1 MADAITWDIEA
12 TDQFIAWYD
21 DLPTDDTEPVNTT
34 VERLRRHGPAL
45 RRPTVGRIEQ
55 SRYANMREL
64 RVPKNHIRILFAFD
78 PRRCAILLLGGS
90 KAGDWDAWYDRNVPT
105 ADALYAEHLEIIRK
119 EQQP

>member
-1 MADAITWDIEA
+1 
-12 TDQFIAWYD
+12 
-21 DLPTDDTEPVNTT
+21 
-34 VERLRRHGPAL
+34 LRRLGPAL

-90 KAGDWDAWYDRNVPT
+90 KAGSWTAWYDHNVPI
-105 ADALYAEHLEIIRK
+105 ADTLYTQHLEILQK